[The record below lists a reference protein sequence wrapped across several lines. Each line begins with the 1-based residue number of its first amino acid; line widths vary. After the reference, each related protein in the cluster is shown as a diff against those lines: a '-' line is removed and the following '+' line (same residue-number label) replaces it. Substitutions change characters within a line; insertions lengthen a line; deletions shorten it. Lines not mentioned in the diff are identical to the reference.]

1 MLKISECV
9 CDSARADD
17 QECAQRLRPILDQLA
32 ADLAP
37 STYSAFY
44 DTWFVGFAYNTA
56 GLIAGH

>member
-17 QECAQRLRPILDQLA
+17 QECAQRLRPILDRLA

-44 DTWFVGFAYNTA
+44 DTGMRTFRR
-56 GLIAGH
+56 LRIAQ